1 MRDRGV
7 APAENAL
14 TSGRVVRNAGGP
26 LIPAAT
32 TAALIVAAGQG
43 RRAGV
48 ATPKQY
54 VAIGGQ
60 TVLAR
65 TLSAFLAHPAIDLV
79 VVAIADADRA
89 LYEQAA
95 PLGMGQHGQR
105 KLLPAVIGGAT
116 RQRSVLN
123 GLRGLQQHA
132 PAQVLIHDGARPFV
146 TSDVIQRV
154 LDALARAPAAIAA
167 LPVADTLKRAG
178 PEGRVAATIDRAGL
192 WRAQTPQG
200 FRYDAILAAH
210 EAAAGAGREDLTD
223 DAAVAEWA
231 GLAVELVRGSEANVK
246 LTTAEDMARAA
257 LLTQAPTAVT
267 DVRTGQG
274 FDVHRFTA
282 GDHVWLC
289 GLRIP
294 HTQALEGHSDADV
307 GLHALTDAL
316 LGAIGDGDIGQHF
329 PPSDPRWRGAASH
342 LFLADAGRRVGE
354 RGGTISNVDVTLL
367 CEAPKIA
374 PHRDAMRK
382 RIAEIL
388 AIDAARVGVKATT
401 TEGLGFTG
409 RREGIA
415 ALATATVVWNQSLQ
429 I

>member
-1 MRDRGV
+1 M
-7 APAENAL
+7 
-14 TSGRVVRNAGGP
+14 TT
-26 LIPAAT
+26 AAT

-43 RRAGV
+43 RRAGS

-54 VAIGGQ
+54 IAIGDQ

-65 TLSAFLAHPAIDLV
+65 TLSVFFGHPAVDLII
-79 VVAIADADRA
+79 VAIAEPDRE

-95 PLGMGQHGQR
+95 AAAMRARGPGQAR
-105 KLLPAVIGGAT
+105 LLPAVAGGAT

-123 GLRGLQQHA
+123 GLRALQPEA
-132 PAQVLIHDGARPFV
+132 PARVLIHDGARPFV
-146 TSDVIQRV
+146 TAHILDRV
-154 LDALARAPAAIAA
+154 LEALDRAPAAIAA

-178 PEGRVAATIDRAGL
+178 ADGRIAATIDRAGL

-210 EAAAGAGREDLTD
+210 EAAAAAGRGDLTD

-231 GLAVELVRGSEANVK
+231 GLAIELVQGSEANVK
-246 LTTAEDMARAA
+246 LTTAEDVARAA
-257 LLTQAPTAVT
+257 QIAQLPTAIT

-294 HTQALEGHSDADV
+294 HLYALEGHSDADV

-329 PPSDPRWRGAASH
+329 PPSDPTWRAAASDQ
-342 LFLADAGRRVGE
+342 FLADAARRVRV
-354 RGGTISNVDVTLL
+354 RGGTISHVDVTIL
-367 CEAPKIA
+367 CEAPKVA
-374 PHRDAMRK
+374 PHREAMRT
-382 RIAEIL
+382 RIADIL
-388 AIDAARVGVKATT
+388 AIDVARVGVKATT

-415 ALATATVVWNQSLQ
+415 AMAVATVTWGQ
-429 I
+429 IRV

>member
-1 MRDRGV
+1 
-7 APAENAL
+7 
-14 TSGRVVRNAGGP
+14 
-26 LIPAAT
+26 
-32 TAALIVAAGQG
+32 
-43 RRAGV
+43 
-48 ATPKQY
+48 
-54 VAIGGQ
+54 
-60 TVLAR
+60 
-65 TLSAFLAHPAIDLV
+65 LSVFLGHPAVDLII
-79 VVAIADADRA
+79 VAIAEPDRE

-95 PLGMGQHGQR
+95 AAAMGARGRRQA
-105 KLLPAVIGGAT
+105 KLLPVVAGGAT

-123 GLRGLQQHA
+123 GLRALQPET
-132 PAQVLIHDGARPFV
+132 PARVLIHDGARPFV
-146 TSDVIQRV
+146 TADILDRV
-154 LDALARAPAAIAA
+154 LEALDRAPAAIAA

-178 PEGRVAATIDRAGL
+178 ADGRIAATIDRAGL

-210 EAAAGAGREDLTD
+210 EAAAAAGRGDLTD

-231 GLAVELVRGSEANVK
+231 GLAIELVQGSEANVK
-246 LTTAEDMARAA
+246 LTTAEDVARAA
-257 LLTQAPTAVT
+257 QIAQLPTAIT

-294 HTQALEGHSDADV
+294 HAYALEGHSDADV

-329 PPSDPRWRGAASH
+329 PPGDPTWRAAASDQ
-342 LFLADAGRRVGE
+342 FLADAARRVRA
-354 RGGTISNVDVTLL
+354 RGGTISHVDVTIL
-367 CEAPKIA
+367 CEAPKVA
-374 PHRDAMRK
+374 PHREAMRNH
-382 RIAEIL
+382 IADIL
-388 AIDAARVGVKATT
+388 AIDVVRVGVKATT

-415 ALATATVVWNQSLQ
+415 AMAVATVTWGQ
-429 I
+429 IRL